1 MVRPSDSAG
10 VCPVT
15 RVRTPSERITL
26 TGRDRMPILTA
37 RSVAVPRTGAR
48 VTTPLLSL
56 TWTDHVTGHQG
67 FLVVDRLVR
76 GVASGGLRMRP
87 GCTLDEVTG
96 LARGMTMKEALHYD
110 PEARYIPLGGAKGGI
125 DCDPRDP
132 AAYGL
137 LVRYLR
143 AVRPYVE
150 SCWTT
155 GEDLGLSQDLVDR
168 AAAEAGLVSSIQA
181 VYPLL
186 DDEATARRRLADAFA
201 VEVDGIGLD
210 ELAGGCGVAESVL
223 AALDLAG
230 VPYAGTRV
238 AVQGLGTMG
247 GATARFLTR
256 AGLTVVA
263 VADIKGTV
271 FNPAGLDVEALLAA
285 RDAYGT
291 VDRSALRPADREL
304 PGDAW
309 LSLDAEVLV
318 PAAVSY
324 TIDTGNQERVR
335 ARWIVEAANMPVLPA
350 AEALLAARG
359 VTVLPD
365 VVVNSGTNAW
375 WWWTLFGDI
384 GPDADEA
391 FAHIRR
397 SMRALVEQLLT
408 RAEADGISPRA
419 AAHALVA
426 DRLPVIADRFGW
438 YR

>member
-1 MVRPSDSAG
+1 MAS
-10 VCPVT
+10 
-15 RVRTPSERITL
+15 
-26 TGRDRMPILTA
+26 
-37 RSVAVPRTGAR
+37 
-48 VTTPLLSL
+48 PLLSL
-56 TWTDHVTGHQG
+56 TWTDHITGRQG

-76 GVASGGLRMRP
+76 GVASGGLRMRA

-110 PEARYIPLGGAKGGI
+110 PAARYVPLGGAKGGI

-132 AAYGL
+132 EAYPL

-143 AVRPYVE
+143 AMRPYIE
-150 SCWTT
+150 SLWTT
-155 GEDLGLSQDLVDR
+155 GEDLGLTQDLVDK

-186 DDEATARRRLADAFA
+186 DDEAEARRRLRDAFA

-210 ELAGGCGVAESVL
+210 ELAGGCGVAEATL
-223 AALDLAG
+223 TALDHAG
-230 VPYAGTRV
+230 VPHAGTRV
-238 AVQGLGTMG
+238 ALQGLGTMG
-247 GATARFLTR
+247 GATARFLTH

-263 VADIKGTV
+263 VADIKGTIA
-271 FNPAGLDVEALLAA
+271 NPAGLDIEALLAA
-285 RDAYGT
+285 RDAHGT
-291 VDRSALRPADREL
+291 VDRSVLRPGDREL

-309 LSLDAEVLV
+309 LSADADVLV

-324 TIDTGNQERVR
+324 AIDAGNQELIT
-335 ARWIVEAANMPVLPA
+335 ARWVVEAANMPVRPE
-350 AEALLAARG
+350 AELLLASRG

-365 VVVNSGTNAW
+365 VAVNSGTNAW

-384 GPDADEA
+384 GPDAEEA
-391 FAHIRR
+391 FAHTRR
-397 SMRALVEQLLT
+397 SMRSLVERMLA
-408 RAEADGISPRA
+408 RARADGTTPRA

-426 DRLPVIADRFGW
+426 DRLPVMAERFGC

>member
-1 MVRPSDSAG
+1 MAAP
-10 VCPVT
+10 
-15 RVRTPSERITL
+15 
-26 TGRDRMPILTA
+26 M
-37 RSVAVPRTGAR
+37 
-48 VTTPLLSL
+48 TTPLLSL
-56 TWTDHVTGHQG
+56 VWTDHVTGRQG

-87 GCTLDEVTG
+87 GCTLEEVAG
-96 LARGMTMKEALHYD
+96 LARGMTMKEALHYS
-110 PEARYIPLGGAKGGI
+110 PEGRYIPLGGAKGGI

-132 AAYGL
+132 EAYGL

-143 AVRPYVE
+143 AMRPYVE

-155 GEDLGLSQDLVDR
+155 GEDLGLTQDLVDR

-186 DDEATARRRLADAFA
+186 DDEATARERLSDAFA

-223 AALDLAG
+223 TALDRAA
-230 VPYAGTRV
+230 VPYSGTRV

-247 GATARFLTR
+247 GATARFLAR

-263 VADIKGTV
+263 VADVKGTIA
-271 FNPAGLDVEALLAA
+271 NPAGLDVEALLAA
-285 RDAYGT
+285 RDGYGT
-291 VDRSALRPADREL
+291 VDRGALRPGDREL

-309 LSLDAEVLV
+309 LSAEAEVLV

-324 TIDTGNQERVR
+324 AVDRANQEGVR
-335 ARWIVEAANMPVLPA
+335 ARWIVEAANMPVVPE
-350 AEALLAARG
+350 AEALLTARG

-365 VVVNSGTNAW
+365 VVVNSATNAW

-384 GPDADEA
+384 GADADEA
-391 FAHIRR
+391 FGHIRR
-397 SMRALVEQLLT
+397 SMRALTGRVLD
-408 RAEADGISPRA
+408 RAEADGTTPRV

-426 DRLPVIADRFGW
+426 DRLPLIAERFGW

>member
-1 MVRPSDSAG
+1 M
-10 VCPVT
+10 
-15 RVRTPSERITL
+15 
-26 TGRDRMPILTA
+26 TA
-37 RSVAVPRTGAR
+37 
-48 VTTPLLSL
+48 PLMSL
-56 TWTDHVTGHQG
+56 TWTDHLTGRRG

-76 GVASGGLRMRP
+76 GVSSGGLRMRA
-87 GCTLDEVTG
+87 GCTLEEVTG

-110 PEARYIPLGGAKGGI
+110 PEGRYVPLGGAKGGI

-132 AAYGL
+132 RAYPL
-137 LVRYLR
+137 LVRFLR
-143 AVRPYVE
+143 AMKPYVE
-150 SCWTT
+150 RFWTT

-168 AAAEAGLVSSIQA
+168 AAAEAGLVSSVQA

-186 DDEATARRRLADAFA
+186 DDETTARRRLSEAFA

-210 ELAGGCGVAESVL
+210 GLVGGCGVAE
-223 AALDLAG
+223 AALTALDRAG

-263 VADIKGTV
+263 VADVKGTIA
-271 FNPAGLDVEALLAA
+271 NPSGLDVETLLAA
-285 RDAYGT
+285 RDAHGT
-291 VDRSALRPADREL
+291 VDRAVLRPGDREL
-304 PGDAW
+304 PGEAW
-309 LSLDAEVLV
+309 LSAEAEVLV

-324 TIDTGNQERVR
+324 AVDTVNQEQVT
-335 ARWIVEAANMPVLPA
+335 ARWIVEAANMPVLPG
-350 AEALLAARG
+350 AEERLAARG

-384 GPDADEA
+384 GPHADEA
-391 FAHIRR
+391 FTRVRR
-397 SMRALVEQLLT
+397 SMRTLVERMLA
-408 RAEADGISPRA
+408 RAEADGTTPRA
-419 AAHALVA
+419 AAHAIVA
-426 DRLPVIADRFGW
+426 DRLPVIAERFGW

>member
-1 MVRPSDSAG
+1 MA
-10 VCPVT
+10 
-15 RVRTPSERITL
+15 
-26 TGRDRMPILTA
+26 A
-37 RSVAVPRTGAR
+37 
-48 VTTPLLSL
+48 PLMSL
-56 TWTDHVTGHQG
+56 VWTDHVTGRQG

-87 GCTLDEVTG
+87 GCTLEEVTG
-96 LARGMTMKEALHYD
+96 LARGMTMKEALHYN
-110 PEARYIPLGGAKGGI
+110 PAGRYVPLGGAKGGI
-125 DCDPRDP
+125 DCDPQDP
-132 AAYGL
+132 GSYAL

-143 AVRPYVE
+143 AMRPYIE
-150 SCWTT
+150 SFWTT
-155 GEDLGLSQDLVDR
+155 GEDLGLTQDLVDR
-168 AAAEAGLVSSIQA
+168 AAAEAGLVSSVQA

-186 DDEATARRRLADAFA
+186 DDETAARRRLADAFE

-210 ELAGGCGVAESVL
+210 ELAGGCGVAESAL
-223 AALDLAG
+223 TALDRAG

-247 GATARFLTR
+247 GATARFLAR

-263 VADIKGTV
+263 VADVKGTIA
-271 FNPAGLDVEALLAA
+271 NPAGLDVEALLRA

-291 VDRSALRPADREL
+291 VDRAVLRPGDLEL

-309 LSLDAEVLV
+309 LAADAEVLV

-324 TIDTGNQERVR
+324 AIDAANEHLVT
-335 ARWIVEAANMPVLPA
+335 ARWIVEAANMPVLPE
-350 AEALLAARG
+350 AEERLAARG

-391 FAHIRR
+391 FAHTRR
-397 SMRALVEQLLT
+397 SMRALVELMLD
-408 RAEADGISPRA
+408 RADGDGTTPRA
-419 AAHALVA
+419 AAHALVT
-426 DRLPVIADRFGW
+426 DRLPVIAERFGW

>member
-1 MVRPSDSAG
+1 M
-10 VCPVT
+10 
-15 RVRTPSERITL
+15 
-26 TGRDRMPILTA
+26 TA
-37 RSVAVPRTGAR
+37 PA
-48 VTTPLLSL
+48 PLMSL
-56 TWTDHVTGHQG
+56 VWTDHVTGRQG

-87 GCTLDEVTG
+87 GCTLEEVAG

-110 PEARYIPLGGAKGGI
+110 PEARYVPLGGAKGGI
-125 DCDPRDP
+125 DCDPQDP
-132 AAYGL
+132 GAFGL

-143 AVRPYVE
+143 AMRPYIE
-150 SCWTT
+150 SFWTT
-155 GEDLGLSQDLVDR
+155 GEDLGLTQDLVDR

-186 DDEATARRRLADAFA
+186 DDEASARERLADAFA

-223 AALDLAG
+223 AALDRAA
-230 VPYAGTRV
+230 VPYRGTRV

-247 GATARFLTR
+247 GATARFLAR

-263 VADIKGTV
+263 VADIKGTIA
-271 FNPAGLDVEALLAA
+271 NAAGLDVEALLAA
-285 RDAYGT
+285 RDGYGT
-291 VDRSALRPADREL
+291 VDRRVLRPGDREL

-309 LSLDAEVLV
+309 LSTDAQVLV

-324 TIDTGNQERVR
+324 AIDTANQDRVR
-335 ARWIVEAANMPVLPA
+335 ARWIVEAANMPVLPE
-350 AEALLAARG
+350 AEELLAARG

-384 GPDADEA
+384 GADAEEA
-391 FAHIRR
+391 FTHIRR
-397 SMRALVEQLLT
+397 SMRALIELMLA
-408 RAEADGISPRA
+408 RAEADGTTPRA
-419 AAHALVA
+419 AAHALVT
-426 DRLPVIADRFGW
+426 DRLPEIADRFGW

>member
-1 MVRPSDSAG
+1 MA
-10 VCPVT
+10 
-15 RVRTPSERITL
+15 
-26 TGRDRMPILTA
+26 
-37 RSVAVPRTGAR
+37 
-48 VTTPLLSL
+48 TPLMSL
-56 TWTDHVTGHQG
+56 VWTDHVTGRQG

-87 GCTLDEVTG
+87 GCTLEEVTG
-96 LARGMTMKEALHYD
+96 LARGMTMKEALHYN
-110 PEARYIPLGGAKGGI
+110 PEGRYVPLGGAKGGV
-125 DCDPRDP
+125 DCDPQDP
-132 AAYGL
+132 EAYPL

-143 AVRPYVE
+143 AMRPYVE
-150 SCWTT
+150 SMWTT
-155 GEDLGLSQDLVDR
+155 GEDLGLTQDLVDR

-186 DDEATARRRLADAFA
+186 DDEAAARRRLADAFA
-201 VEVDGIGLD
+201 IEVDGIGLD
-210 ELAGGCGVAESVL
+210 ELVGGCGVAESAL
-223 AALDLAG
+223 AALDRAG
-230 VPYAGTRV
+230 VPHSETRV

-247 GATARFLTR
+247 GATARFLAR

-263 VADIKGTV
+263 VADVKGTIA
-271 FNPAGLDVEALLAA
+271 NPAGLDVETLLRA

-291 VDRSALRPADREL
+291 VDRAVLRPGDLEL

-309 LSLDAEVLV
+309 LATDAEVLV

-324 TIDTGNQERVR
+324 VVDAANEHLVT
-335 ARWIVEAANMPVLPA
+335 ARWLVEAANMPVLPG
-350 AEALLAARG
+350 AEQRLAARG

-397 SMRALVEQLLT
+397 SMRDLVELMLD
-408 RAEADGISPRA
+408 RAESDGTSPRA

-426 DRLPVIADRFGW
+426 DRLPVIAERFGW

>member
-1 MVRPSDSAG
+1 
-10 VCPVT
+10 
-15 RVRTPSERITL
+15 
-26 TGRDRMPILTA
+26 
-37 RSVAVPRTGAR
+37 
-48 VTTPLLSL
+48 
-56 TWTDHVTGHQG
+56 
-67 FLVVDRLVR
+67 
-76 GVASGGLRMRP
+76 
-87 GCTLDEVTG
+87 
-96 LARGMTMKEALHYD
+96 LHYD

-143 AVRPYVE
+143 AMRPYVE
-150 SCWTT
+150 ACWTT

-285 RDAYGT
+285 RDTYGT
-291 VDRSALRPADREL
+291 VDRTALRPADREL

-309 LSLDAEVLV
+309 LSLEAEVLV

-324 TIDTGNQERVR
+324 TIDTGNQERIR
-335 ARWIVEAANMPVLPA
+335 ARWIVEAANMLVLPA

-359 VTVLPD
+359 ITVLPD

-384 GPDADEA
+384 GADADEA

-397 SMRALVEQLLT
+397 SMRALVEQLLA

>member
-1 MVRPSDSAG
+1 M
-10 VCPVT
+10 
-15 RVRTPSERITL
+15 
-26 TGRDRMPILTA
+26 TA
-37 RSVAVPRTGAR
+37 
-48 VTTPLLSL
+48 PLLSL

-76 GVASGGLRMRP
+76 GVASGGLRMRA
-87 GCTLDEVTG
+87 GCTLEEVTG

-110 PEARYIPLGGAKGGI
+110 PEGRYIPLGGAKGGI
-125 DCDPRDP
+125 DCDPQDP
-132 AAYGL
+132 EAYGV

-143 AVRPYVE
+143 AMRPYVE

-155 GEDLGLSQDLVDR
+155 GEDLGLTQDLVDR

-186 DDEATARRRLADAFA
+186 DDEAAARRRLADAFA

-210 ELAGGCGVAESVL
+210 ELAGGCGVAESAL
-223 AALDLAG
+223 TALDRAG

-238 AVQGLGTMG
+238 ALQGLGTMG
-247 GATARFLTR
+247 GATARFLAR

-263 VADIKGTV
+263 VADIKGTIA
-271 FNPAGLDVEALLAA
+271 NPAGLDVEALLAA
-285 RDAYGT
+285 RDAHGT
-291 VDRSALRPADREL
+291 VDRAVLRPDDREL

-309 LSLDAEVLV
+309 LSADAEVLV

-324 TIDTGNQERVR
+324 AIDTADQQLVV
-335 ARWIVEAANMPVLPA
+335 ARWVVEAANMPVLPE
-350 AEALLAARG
+350 AEELLAARG

-384 GPDADEA
+384 GADAGEA
-391 FAHIRR
+391 LAHTR
-397 SMRALVEQLLT
+397 RALRALT
-408 RAEADGISPRA
+408 GQVLDRAEADGTTPRA
-419 AAHALVA
+419 AAHALAA
-426 DRLPVIADRFGW
+426 DRLPVLAERFGW

>member
-1 MVRPSDSAG
+1 MAS
-10 VCPVT
+10 
-15 RVRTPSERITL
+15 
-26 TGRDRMPILTA
+26 
-37 RSVAVPRTGAR
+37 
-48 VTTPLLSL
+48 PLLSL
-56 TWTDHVTGHQG
+56 TWTDHLTGHQG

-76 GVASGGLRMRP
+76 GVASGGLRMRA
-87 GCTLDEVTG
+87 GCTLEEVTG

-110 PEARYIPLGGAKGGI
+110 PESRYVPLGGAKGGI

-132 AAYGL
+132 EAYPL

-143 AVRPYVE
+143 AMRPYIE

-155 GEDLGLSQDLVDR
+155 GEDLGLTQDLVDR

-186 DDEATARRRLADAFA
+186 DDEAEARRRLGEAFA
-201 VEVDGIGLD
+201 VEVDGLGLD
-210 ELAGGCGVAESVL
+210 ELAGGCGVAE
-223 AALDLAG
+223 AALTALDRAG

-238 AVQGLGTMG
+238 ALQGLGTMG

-263 VADIKGTV
+263 VADLKGTIA
-271 FNPAGLDVEALLAA
+271 NPAGLDVEALLAA
-285 RDAYGT
+285 RDTHGT
-291 VDRSALRPADREL
+291 VDRSALRPGDRDL

-309 LSLDAEVLV
+309 LSAATDVLV

-324 TIDTGNQERVR
+324 AIDSGNQERIT
-335 ARWIVEAANMPVLPA
+335 ARWVVEAANMPVRPE
-350 AEALLAARG
+350 AELLLAARG

-384 GPDADEA
+384 GADAEEA
-391 FAHIRR
+391 FAHTRG
-397 SMRALVEQLLT
+397 SMRALVERMLT
-408 RAEADGISPRA
+408 RAQADGTTPRA
-419 AAHALVA
+419 AAHAIAA
-426 DRLPVIADRFGW
+426 DRLPVIAERFGW